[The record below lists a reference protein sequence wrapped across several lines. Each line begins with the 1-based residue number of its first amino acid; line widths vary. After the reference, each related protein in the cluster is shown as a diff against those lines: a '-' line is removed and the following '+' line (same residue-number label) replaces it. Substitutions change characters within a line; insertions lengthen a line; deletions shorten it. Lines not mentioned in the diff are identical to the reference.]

1 MPDQP
6 TNHTGPH
13 RGEPAPHVRRI
24 PGSAHRT
31 WRMAA
36 GRASERAAR
45 WWVAHFAEALLLVAV
60 VAGLLAA
67 ASGVIMETDLAAVFR
82 TARGGGG
89 G

>member
-1 MPDQP
+1 
-6 TNHTGPH
+6 
-13 RGEPAPHVRRI
+13 
-24 PGSAHRT
+24 
-31 WRMAA
+31 MAA

-45 WWVAHFAEALLLVAV
+45 WGVAPFAEALLLVAV